1 IKTATKLHRKFCG
14 GSNLKPVRL
23 AEQLLQP
30 AKKAT
35 ARWGAIACQRCNFCC
50 CCCWI
55 SGTINCSTRYDD
67 ISTCV
72 LDLLHC
78 SRLNPTSHRDLQAC
92 VQASN
97 QRQVAEWCLPCSL
110 LVKTS
115 MHANNMSTQFSCF

>member
-1 IKTATKLHRKFCG
+1 
-14 GSNLKPVRL
+14 V
-23 AEQLLQP
+23 
-30 AKKAT
+30 
-35 ARWGAIACQRCNFCC
+35 ACQRCNFCC

-115 MHANNMSTQFSCF
+115 MHANNMSTQFSCFLGASRLIFYVDEVNLCFLAILVGNVNDTLDRAEI